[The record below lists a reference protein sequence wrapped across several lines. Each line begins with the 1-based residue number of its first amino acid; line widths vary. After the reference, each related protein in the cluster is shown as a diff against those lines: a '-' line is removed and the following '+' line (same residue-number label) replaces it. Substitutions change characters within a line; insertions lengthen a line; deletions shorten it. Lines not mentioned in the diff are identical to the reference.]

1 MGAAALSSA
10 CSGETCRSCCCC
22 ASCSG
27 WRRVGDGLQVPL
39 LELVPVLVVV
49 VVLVGVSLLV

>member
-10 CSGETCRSCCCC
+10 CSDEACLPCCCC

-27 WRRVGDGLQVPL
+27 EGGEGDELQVLL
-39 LELVPVLVVV
+39 LERVPVLVM
-49 VVLVGVSLLV
+49 LGVAVEVRLLV